1 MAWCRPFPGC
11 LAPLLREGVMFWPRR
26 WPGGDQEVRM
36 KAGVLRAESGEDTE
50 STTTA
55 SRRNSE
61 EDSDSGVNL
70 SEREGSSCAAHKPGY
85 GEYLSIYYLF

>member
-1 MAWCRPFPGC
+1 
-11 LAPLLREGVMFWPRR
+11 
-26 WPGGDQEVRM
+26 M